1 MVSTIWYISSQEFKG
16 SLVVD
21 GFGSEFL
28 AAQIQDSCFVNDGGG
43 LIKFKKVCPI
53 FIFL

>member
-1 MVSTIWYISSQEFKG
+1 MIYYCILSQEFKG

-21 GFGSEFL
+21 GFGSEVL

-43 LIKFKKVCPI
+43 LIKFQKVCPL
-53 FIFL
+53 FLFP